1 MMIAESVKFMEK
13 VERWFL
19 SIHSDPQKKNGSP
32 TDYLA
37 VGDRKEW
44 KSEEFF
50 FRMAKEFIGCK
61 RKKRKKRFF
70 FLLKCFNC
78 INFQLWIKQKREKE
92 WKVLIWTCN
101 CVISEIFS
109 ALSILLHVEQNNQ
122 IYFHRVLFQVS
133 FHAHDSSFLPGFKKK
148 VKKKGRNERKSGSVL
163 GTASHL

>member
-1 MMIAESVKFMEK
+1 
-13 VERWFL
+13 
-19 SIHSDPQKKNGSP
+19 
-32 TDYLA
+32 
-37 VGDRKEW
+37 
-44 KSEEFF
+44 
-50 FRMAKEFIGCK
+50 MAKEFIGCK
-61 RKKRKKRFF
+61 RKKERKKKFF